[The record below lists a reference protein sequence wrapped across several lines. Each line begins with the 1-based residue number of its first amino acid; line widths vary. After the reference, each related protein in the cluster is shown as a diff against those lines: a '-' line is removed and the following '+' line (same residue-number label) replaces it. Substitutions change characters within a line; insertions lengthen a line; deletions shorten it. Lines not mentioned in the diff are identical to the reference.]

1 MIDKPALRSPAPRR
15 RRPPVATSAPLL
27 LAACGVVCTGLP
39 APAEDFGDCSSATL
53 TDKAWEAFGKGELDR
68 ALLFTGKCRELY
80 EKQAAEQQK
89 GLSDFLPNE
98 KGHDAWALN
107 DVGTCLFIEGQ
118 VHEKAGRKAEAVAAY
133 SRLTGSLGFAQ
144 CWDPKGW
151 FWHPAEAA
159 AARVKQLEFDAILD
173 EKP

>member
-1 MIDKPALRSPAPRR
+1 MNTIESPRPWAGRHWLRAAA
-15 RRPPVATSAPLL
+15 VASGLV
-27 LAACGVVCTGLP
+27 AAYGLFATGLP
-39 APAEDFGDCSSATL
+39 VLAEDFGDFSSVTL
-53 TDKAWEAFGKGELDR
+53 TGRAWEAFGKGELDR
-68 ALLFTGKCRELY
+68 ALVFTGKCRELY
-80 EKQAAEQQK
+80 QKQASEQQK
-89 GLSDFLPNE
+89 GLSDFLPKE

-133 SRLTGSLGFAQ
+133 KTLTGSLGFAQ

-151 FWHPAEAA
+151 FWRPAEAA
-159 AARVKQLEFDAILD
+159 AGRVKQLEFDALLD

>member
-1 MIDKPALRSPAPRR
+1 MLL
-15 RRPPVATSAPLL
+15 VAWASVPMATA
-27 LAACGVVCTGLP
+27 VV
-39 APAEDFGDCSSATL
+39 AEDFGDFSSATL
-53 TDKAWEAFGKGELDR
+53 TGKAWEALGKGDLER
-68 ALLFTGKCRELY
+68 ALVFTGKCRELY
-80 EKQAAEQQK
+80 GKKAVEQQA
-89 GLSDFLPNE
+89 GLSEFLPKD

-118 VHEKAGRKAEAVAAY
+118 VHEKAGRKAAAIEAY
-133 SRLTGSLGFAQ
+133 GKLSGTLGFAQ

-159 AARVKQLEFDAILD
+159 ADRVKQLKFDALLD